1 MDEEVKTL
9 LGLKADYKACTGK
22 DWKPGAHQPAT
33 KSEPSGGASGGNA
46 DELNEKITA
55 QGNKVRQM
63 KADKAAK
70 VLLKKKLHLNTNHQS
85 LNCLL

>member
-1 MDEEVKTL
+1 MLLYVILDYNFKQEQVDETL

-70 VLLKKKLHLNTNHQS
+70 VLLKINFI
-85 LNCLL
+85 